1 MQWTRMD
8 GNGPVYSGMA
18 KRTQKPV
25 SREFLARMI
34 KAKACIARLK
44 PLYEELQALDARVDR
59 EFQVVELKE
68 NGAWVGMGYEE
79 MDKTIAVIKEQHRA
93 ARGKK

>member
-1 MQWTRMD
+1 
-8 GNGPVYSGMA
+8 MA

-25 SREFLARMI
+25 SKEFLARMI

-68 NGAWVGMGYEE
+68 NGVWVGMGYEE
-79 MDKTIAVIKEQHRA
+79 LDKTIAVIKAQHKALRA
-93 ARGKK
+93 KDAKQ